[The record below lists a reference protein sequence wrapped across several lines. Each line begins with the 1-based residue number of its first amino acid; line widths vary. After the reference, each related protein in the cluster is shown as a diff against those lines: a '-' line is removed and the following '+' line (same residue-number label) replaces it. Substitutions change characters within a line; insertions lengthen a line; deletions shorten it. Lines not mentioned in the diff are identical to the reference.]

1 MLNVT
6 KSFLPD
12 LEDYVSYL
20 RSIWNSGW
28 LTNHGPFVTE
38 LEKQLKEYLGVKHFF
53 FVNNGTIALQIAL
66 KAVGATKEVITT
78 PFSYVATTSSIV
90 WENCTPIFADI
101 DPKTLCVCP
110 KSVESKITPNT
121 TAIMA
126 VHVYG
131 TPCAV
136 EALHDISQRYGI
148 PVIYDAAHAFGVKH
162 QETSVLNY
170 GSVSTLSFH
179 ATKVF
184 HTIEGGAIIT
194 SDDELAHRISYMRN
208 FGHNGPTDFHGVG
221 VNGKA
226 SEFNAAMGLA
236 ILPRIHEAIDS
247 RRAASE
253 RYDAMLAAY
262 FQSTDGPLQRP
273 RMISGSSFNYAY
285 YPVIARDEQTL
296 LGIINSLK
304 QDEIVARRY
313 FYPSLNTLPYLKNAD
328 RCPVSEDI
336 STRAL
341 CLPLF
346 PGLSVEDQIR
356 VVDGIGRA
364 LAPQEL
370 AANL

>member
-12 LEDYVSYL
+12 IEEYVAYL
-20 RSIWNSGW
+20 RTIWTSGW

-38 LEKQLKEYLGVKHFF
+38 LEKRLKEYLGVKHLF

-78 PFSYVATTSSIV
+78 PFSYVATTSSIA
-90 WENCTPIFADI
+90 WENCTPVFADI
-101 DPKTLCVCP
+101 DPKTLCICP
-110 KSVESKITPNT
+110 KSVEAKITPNT

-131 TPCAV
+131 TPCAM
-136 EALHDISQRYGI
+136 EALHDISQRYQI

-170 GSVSTLSFH
+170 GSISTLSFH

-208 FGHNGPTDFHGVG
+208 FGHNGPTDFHGIG

-236 ILPRIHEAIDS
+236 ILPKIHEAIAS
-247 RRAASE
+247 RKEASE
-253 RYDAMLAAY
+253 RYDDLLAS
-262 FQSTDGPLQRP
+262 FFNSRDRLLQKP
-273 RMISGSSFNYAY
+273 QMISGSSYNYAY
-285 YPVIARDEQTL
+285 YPVLVKNEEL
-296 LGIINSLK
+296 LL
-304 QDEIVARRY
+304 EIVNTLKADNIAARRY
-313 FYPSLNTLPYLKNAD
+313 FHPSLNTLPYVDASM
-328 RCPVSEDI
+328 RCPVSEDV
-336 STRAL
+336 SSRAL

-346 PGLSVEDQIR
+346 PGLAFDDQLRIA
-356 VVDGIGRA
+356 DGITRA
-364 LAPQEL
+364 LAPKKL
-370 AANL
+370 VANL